1 MKDPHGVVLPLPP
14 FDRSVYV
21 SLCLHPH
28 DFPAAPWWC
37 GFHPGPGY
45 SHSSG
50 DSWDSF
56 LSPVELSRHEGVEDQ
71 GARAVEGE
79 RVTET
84 E

>member
-1 MKDPHGVVLPLPP
+1 MKDTHGVVLPLPP
-14 FDRSVYV
+14 FDCSVYV
-21 SLCLHPH
+21 SLPPPH
-28 DFPAAPWWC
+28 DFPAVPSQC

-50 DSWDSF
+50 DSGDSF

-71 GARAVEGE
+71 GAGAVEGE